1 MTFPFSNG
9 AIKTP
14 SRRTAIKLSAIAL
27 MGLGSI
33 GLAQAEEELTDLA
46 KVKASGVLK
55 VAVYKDFA
63 PFSDGS
69 DGNVKGLD
77 VSIAQALADKMGL
90 KMQLLPFYAD
100 ENMHDDLRNMV
111 WKGHYLG
118 FGPAD
123 VMMHVP
129 VDRYLVDENPQTMIF
144 GAYMREQPVVLHDLR
159 KIETVTHP
167 EDLKG
172 FRLAAERGAGTAS
185 MLLGHGGGVLRDQV
199 SILDSGVDA
208 AQAVVSGQAAAAFI
222 TRAQAEAVLAKV
234 PDARENFALSQV
246 TMGGMPTR
254 GWPIGMAIKSKNKDL
269 GQALDAAMRDLQ
281 ASGQL
286 LAIFK
291 EHKLTLT
298 AP

>member
-1 MTFPFSNG
+1 MILSTLRG
-9 AIKTP
+9 AMGAL
-14 SRRTAIKLSAIAL
+14 SRRKAVEFSAL
-27 MGLGSI
+27 LFLGMGLT
-33 GLAQAEEELTDLA
+33 GLAQAEEELMDLD

-63 PFSDGS
+63 PFSDGK

-77 VSIAQALADKMGL
+77 VSIGKALADKLGL
-90 KMQLLPFYAD
+90 RMQLLPFYAD

-159 KIETVTHP
+159 KIEKVTHP

-172 FRLAAERGAGTAS
+172 FKLTAERGAGTAS
-185 MLLGHGGGVLRDQV
+185 MLLGHGGGMLREQV
-199 SILDSGVDA
+199 SILNTGVDA
-208 AQAVVSGQAAAAFI
+208 AQAVVDGKAAASFI
-222 TRAQAEAVLAKV
+222 TRAQAEAVLANVKEG
-234 PDARENFALSQV
+234 RENFALSQV

-254 GWPIGMAIKSKNKDL
+254 GWPIGMAIKSKNKEL
-269 GQALDAAMRDLQ
+269 GLALDAALRELQ
-281 ASGQL
+281 ASGEL

-291 EHKLTLT
+291 EHHLTLT